1 MVPAVRFITTMP
13 PGDPPGI
20 GAVGTAANPVRLS
33 AEIAMLSVGPG
44 MLMGVVVLIASC
56 WLFTTAIVLAAGL
69 KANVNFRLFDTTI
82 IPGVLPVPVLI
93 TVTGART
100 SLSALTMISPALTTE
115 LLTLC
120 ETSARN
126 FKPLVPVFAL
136 ELELPQE
143 RTRLIGARINTRRT
157 ALFKRETPKSMMNKD
172 LNANQGL

>member
-1 MVPAVRFITTMP
+1 MTTMP

-33 AEIAMLSVGPG
+33 GEIAMLSVRPG
-44 MLMGVVVLIASC
+44 MLMGFVVLIASD
-56 WLFTTAIVLAAGL
+56 WLFTTAIVFAAAL

-82 IPGVLPVPVLI
+82 CRGVLPVPVLI
-93 TVTGART
+93 TDTGART
-100 SLSALTMISPALTTE
+100 SLLASTMISPAVVVE
-115 LLTLC
+115 LLTSC

-126 FKPLVPVFAL
+126 FKPLVPALLL

-143 RTRLIGARINTRRT
+143 RTKLMGIRMKTRST
-157 ALFKRETPKSMMNKD
+157 ALFKRGTPKSVMNKD